1 MIDSSRLHFSGFK
14 MSIRDERKQQSRQAL
29 LDAALRLSTSGRS
42 FSSISLREVARE
54 VGLVPTAFYRH
65 FQDMDELGQ
74 ELVDQVALYLK
85 TVLHQLGQGLA
96 HPDAKAETSM
106 ELFFEA
112 IDLNTQPWIF
122 MIAERWG
129 GSEVVRRAIAREI
142 EFLNSDLANDLQKFE
157 IVQNFHQAD
166 DLKMLSNILINLCFT
181 WAMSWISLGRQY
193 SGMELELQKL
203 VLKKQSI
210 TQIRLIFKGILNWN
224 NTEA

>member
-1 MIDSSRLHFSGFK
+1 M

-29 LDAALRLSTSGRS
+29 LDAALGLSTSGRS

-106 ELFFEA
+106 NLFFDA
-112 IDLNTQPWIF
+112 IDQNAKPWIF

-142 EFLNSDLANDLQKFE
+142 EYLNIDLASDLEKFE
-157 IVQNFHQAD
+157 IIQNFHQAD

-181 WAMSWISLGRQY
+181 WAMSWLSLARQY
-193 SGMELELQKL
+193 EGIELELQKM

-210 TQIRLIFKGILNWN
+210 TQVRLIFKGIMNWN
-224 NTEA
+224 SGSSTT

>member
-1 MIDSSRLHFSGFK
+1 

-157 IVQNFHQAD
+157 IVQNFHHAD

-224 NTEA
+224 TTEA

>member
-1 MIDSSRLHFSGFK
+1 

-29 LDAALRLSTSGRS
+29 LDAALSLSTSGRS

-96 HPDAKAETSM
+96 QPEAKAETSM
-106 ELFFEA
+106 ALFFEA
-112 IDLNTQPWIF
+112 IDQNAMPWIF

-129 GSEVVRRAIAREI
+129 GSEMVRRAIAREI
-142 EFLNSDLANDLQKFE
+142 ECLNIDLAQDLEKFE
-157 IVQNFHQAD
+157 VVQHFHHVD
-166 DLKMLSNILINLCFT
+166 DLKVLSNILINLCFT
-181 WAMSWISLGRQY
+181 WAMSWITLGRQY

-210 TQIRLIFKGILNWN
+210 TQVRLIFKGILNWQPTTQAETQAN
-224 NTEA
+224 

>member
-1 MIDSSRLHFSGFK
+1 

-29 LDAALRLSTSGRS
+29 LDAALSLSTSGRS

-85 TVLHQLGQGLA
+85 HVLHQLGQGLA
-96 HPDAKAETSM
+96 QPEAKAETSM
-106 ELFFEA
+106 ALFFDA
-112 IDLNTQPWIF
+112 IDQNAMPWIF

-129 GSEVVRRAIAREI
+129 GSDMVRRAIAREI
-142 EFLNSDLANDLQKFE
+142 EFLNIDLAQDLEKFD
-157 IVQNFHQAD
+157 IVQNFHHAD
-166 DLKMLSNILINLCFT
+166 DLKVLSNILINLCFT
-181 WAMSWISLGRQY
+181 WAMSWITLGRQY

-210 TQIRLIFKGILNWN
+210 TQVRLIFKGILNWQA
-224 NTEA
+224 TTQAESSSD

>member
-1 MIDSSRLHFSGFK
+1 
-14 MSIRDERKQQSRQAL
+14 MSIRDERKQQSHQAL
-29 LDAALRLSTSGRS
+29 LDAALTLSTSGRS

-85 TVLHQLGQGLA
+85 NVLHQLGQGLA
-96 HPDAKAETSM
+96 QTEANPEISM

-112 IDLNTQPWIF
+112 IDQNPIPWMF

-129 GSEVVRRAIAREI
+129 GSETVRRSIGREI
-142 EFLNSDLANDLQKFE
+142 EYLNIDLAEDLKKFE
-157 IVQNFHQAD
+157 IVQNFNHAD

-193 SGMELELQKL
+193 TGMELELQKL

-210 TQIRLIFKGILNWN
+210 TQVKLIFKGIAHW
-224 NTEA
+224 

>member
-1 MIDSSRLHFSGFK
+1 

-29 LDAALRLSTSGRS
+29 LDAALSLSTSGRS

-96 HPDAKAETSM
+96 QPEAKAETSM
-106 ELFFEA
+106 ALFFEA
-112 IDLNTQPWIF
+112 IDLNATPWIF
-122 MIAERWG
+122 MISERWG
-129 GSEVVRRAIAREI
+129 GSEVVRRAISREI
-142 EFLNSDLANDLQKFE
+142 DFLNIDLANDLKKFE
-157 IVQNFHQAD
+157 IVQNFHHID
-166 DLKMLSNILINLCFT
+166 DLKVLSNILINLCFT

-193 SGMELELQKL
+193 TGMELELQKM

-210 TQIRLIFKGILNWN
+210 TQVHLIFKGILNWVAPEIS
-224 NTEA
+224 T